1 MTNSSGRR
9 SNYPIDP
16 IFLERWSPRA
26 FTGESIDASELAT
39 MFEAARWAP
48 SCYNSQPW
56 RFIYARRCVGHWDLL
71 LGLLNEFNRSWAQRA
86 AALAVLVSRTTL
98 TVPGSAVEVPS
109 YSHSFDSGA
118 AWASLAL
125 QATLSGWQAHAM
137 IGFDREAALKILKVP
152 KGHHPE
158 AVIAIGRR
166 GDPSLLPEGLAAR
179 ERPGER
185 RPLEEIAFEGVFPTQ
200 YF

>member
-118 AWASLAL
+118 AWA
-125 QATLSGWQAHAM
+125 TSGTSS
-137 IGFDREAALKILKVP
+137 D
-152 KGHHPE
+152 
-158 AVIAIGRR
+158 AIGLAGACDDRLRSRGGIEDSQGAKGSSPRGGHRHWPPRR
-166 GDPSLLPEGLAAR
+166 SFLAAGGACR
-179 ERPGER
+179 ARAAR
-185 RPLEEIAFEGVFPTQ
+185 RAPTARRNCV
-200 YF
+200 